1 MSYKMWS
8 GKWHNLLPLPDL
20 NGIPGRTFDVHT
32 SLEFANI
39 LGNLVQQTSKRASK
53 QHQQS
58 EIALISR
65 IFSAMMNC
73 YLQNSKNKYI
83 VGTQVVYYVPD

>member
-1 MSYKMWS
+1 MEYLEEPLIGTYKFGICQHF
-8 GKWHNLLPLPDL
+8 GK
-20 NGIPGRTFDVHT
+20 F
-32 SLEFANI
+32 SAANK
-39 LGNLVQQTSKRASK
+39 QASK

-73 YLQNSKNKYI
+73 CLQNSKNKYI
-83 VGTQVVYYVPD
+83 CGHPSIVLCT